1 MEDVKALV
9 KEIAT
14 TRTQQSASRKDEI
27 RVMQAMMNDKNFRVA
42 TYDKPGEAEY
52 YCPADDLREALANQ
66 IHKTTKMPL
75 PEAVAL
81 ANEYEFTKSDATTQ
95 VGVAKEFIN
104 TYMDTGR
111 KLPLGCRDTSNVHL
125 MQKRVE
131 ECDRT
136 YPKKVGVNEDGS
148 DRYEKA
154 VTHVPAH
161 NSIRVISSCPIHIK

>member
-9 KEIAT
+9 HEIAT

-27 RVMQAMMNDKNFRVA
+27 RVMQAMINDKNFKVA

-52 YCPADDLREALANQ
+52 YCPAADLRDALTNQ

-75 PEAVAL
+75 QEAAAL
-81 ANEYEFTKSDATTQ
+81 ADEYEFSRGDATTQ
-95 VGVAKEFIN
+95 VAVAKEFIN

-111 KLPLGCRDTSNVHL
+111 KLPLGCRDESNVHL
-125 MQKRVE
+125 VQKRVE
-131 ECDRT
+131 ECERT

-154 VTHVPAH
+154 TTHVPAH
-161 NSIRVISSCPIHIK
+161 NSIRVISTCPMHAK